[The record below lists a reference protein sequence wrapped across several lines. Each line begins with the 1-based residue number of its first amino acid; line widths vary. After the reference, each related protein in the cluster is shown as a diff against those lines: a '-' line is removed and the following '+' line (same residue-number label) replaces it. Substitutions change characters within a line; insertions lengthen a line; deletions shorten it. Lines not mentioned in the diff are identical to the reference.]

1 VRQHWVAISVATVAA
16 SLALAACSSSGSGGG
31 SSSSKSVAP
40 PAGSSTSASSSAAT
54 TTDASKAQS
63 AAAMGGM
70 AALVAAAQKEGTLNI
85 IAVPR
90 TWAGYGAI
98 IDAFHAKYGIKINS
112 ENPNGA
118 SGDEINALKSTK
130 GQASAPDVVDVG
142 NSYALSGA
150 QEGDF
155 APYKVATWADIPD
168 EQKDA
173 GGLWYS
179 DYGGYISIGCNAAK
193 VGGTCPKS
201 IKELDNPKYKGDVA
215 LNGDPTIA
223 NAAFEAVWAAALAN
237 GGSADNIQPGIDFFK
252 KLNSEGIF
260 NKTKVTPATVASGA
274 TPIVL
279 DWDYLNVGN
288 AAALKK
294 QGVTWTTA
302 DPPDGVV
309 NGFYA
314 QAVSINAAHPA
325 AGRLWEEYLY
335 SVEGQNGWLKGY
347 ARPIELPA
355 MLKAKTAD
363 PAAAALLPKVTDN
376 NPFIPTQDQVTKAK
390 AVVTQKWAA
399 AVS

>member
-1 VRQHWVAISVATVAA
+1 VRQHLIGITITALAA
-16 SLALAACSSSGSGGG
+16 SLAVAGCSSSSKGGGGG
-31 SSSSKSVAP
+31 SSSK
-40 PAGSSTSASSSAAT
+40 PATGSSAPAK

-63 AAAMGGM
+63 AADLGGM
-70 AALVAAAQKEGTLNI
+70 DALIAAAKKEGTLNL

-112 ENPNGA
+112 ENPGGA
-118 SGDEINALKSTK
+118 SGDEINAVKSTK
-130 GQASAPDVVDVG
+130 GQSSAPDVVDVG
-142 NSYALSGA
+142 NSYAFSGA

-155 APYKVATWADIPD
+155 APYKVATWNDIPAA
-168 EQKDA
+168 QKDS

-179 DYGGYISIGCNAAK
+179 DYGGYISIGCNAGK

-201 IKELDNPKYKGDVA
+201 IKELDNTKYKGLVA

-237 GGSADNIQPGIDFFK
+237 GGSATNIQPGIDFFH

-260 NKTKVTPATVASGA
+260 NKTKVTPATVASGE

-302 DPPDGVV
+302 DPPDGLVSSY
-309 NGFYA
+309 YA
-314 QAVSINAAHPA
+314 QAISINAAHPA
-325 AGRLWEEYLY
+325 AARLWEEFLY
-335 SVEGQNGWLKGY
+335 SADGGQNGWLKGS
-347 ARPIELPA
+347 ARPIELSA
-355 MLKAKTAD
+355 LQTANTAD
-363 PAAAALLPKVTDN
+363 ATALAALPTVKDT
-376 NPFIPTQDQVTKAK
+376 NPFNPTPGQVTAAK